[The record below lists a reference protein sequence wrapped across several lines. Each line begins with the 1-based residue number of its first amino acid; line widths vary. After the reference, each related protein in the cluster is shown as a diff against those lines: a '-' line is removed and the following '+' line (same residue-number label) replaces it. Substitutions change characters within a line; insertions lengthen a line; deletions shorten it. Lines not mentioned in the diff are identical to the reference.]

1 MTTLSPHNT
10 SRTVAILLALAAFAA
25 FSVGYSMQTF
35 ANEVIVVENA
45 DLKPYREV
53 LRGFKDMCG
62 CDIREVNLQNGE
74 GLEAIEDNSPKI
86 IMAIGTTSFKKV
98 QAIKDLPIIY
108 TMVVPWEA
116 SAPLNQNIS
125 GVSMDISPETY
136 IATIMKV
143 FPKAKKIGLLYDP
156 LNTAAFVEAAS
167 KAARAIGIEL
177 IPSAVNDPSMIP
189 NAVNGLRGK
198 MDVYWML
205 PDPSVVTPEIVDY
218 LLNFSF
224 QHNVPIFSF
233 SRKYVEMGVQAA
245 EIAKKILAGNSSAIR
260 VYARKS
266 TLSINAKVA
275 RKMGLKIADDILIQR
290 NIVE

>member
-1 MTTLSPHNT
+1 
-10 SRTVAILLALAAFAA
+10 
-25 FSVGYSMQTF
+25 MQTF

-233 SRKYVEMGVQAA
+233 SRKYVEMGAIAALDIDPYDMGVQAA